1 LHLSLQLDLGL
12 VLLVGVGAHDVL
24 ELFGVLFL
32 VLLALVEVLLL
43 KDTVLGE
50 EVFNLLGVT
59 FKNLA
64 SLVVEFAF
72 DELELGGVVLTH
84 LLVLEFHVLDEL
96 LDVVSHGLHGLDVV
110 LVLVVETAL
119 EFINQDLLLRDDLC
133 AGGFLGFNFL
143 IELLAVFLLFK
154 FLPVPIDFDILLM
167 GGDNFILD
175 FVCSFFLGLILQ
187 SSAGSF
193 SLIGLSF
200 NRVDRALSLSKE
212 LLEITS
218 RLIDL
223 DVTLLGDFD
232 SVRD

>member
-50 EVFNLLGVT
+50 EVFDLLGVT
-59 FKNLA
+59 LENLT
-64 SLVVEFAF
+64 SFVVEFAF

-119 EFINQDLLLRDDLC
+119 EFINQDLLLRDDLR

-167 GGDNFILD
+167 GGNDFVLD
-175 FVCSFFLGLILQ
+175 FVCSFLLGLILQ